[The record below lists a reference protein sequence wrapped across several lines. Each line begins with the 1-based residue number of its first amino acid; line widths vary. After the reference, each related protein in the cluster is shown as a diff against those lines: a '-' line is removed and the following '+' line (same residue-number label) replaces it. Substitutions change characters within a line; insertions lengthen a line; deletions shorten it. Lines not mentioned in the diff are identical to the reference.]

1 MYLKIIGCLFIMTS
15 TIGIGWEKAEELKER
30 VKMLEELK
38 CMMLLLQGELRFHHA
53 ALSEA
58 FENVSVRVREPLCS
72 FLRETAERLEKREG
86 KSFEK
91 IWDDASQSLLS
102 GTGFRAEDG
111 RLFEL
116 LRGSLGYLDLEQQT
130 ETLNQTI
137 FRTEEAIGAAKE
149 EQRQKGRLYQ
159 TMGVTAGAVLTL
171 LVI

>member
-15 TIGIGWEKAEELKER
+15 TIAIGWEKAEELKER
-30 VKMLEELK
+30 VKRLEELK

-58 FENVSVRVREPLCS
+58 FENVSDRVREPLCT
-72 FLRETAERLEKREG
+72 FLRETAERLEKHDGEN
-86 KSFEK
+86 FEM
-91 IWDDASQSLLS
+91 IWDNASKNLLLQPGFKKEDGSLL
-102 GTGFRAEDG
+102 
-111 RLFEL
+111 EL
-116 LRGSLGYLDLEQQT
+116 LRGSLGYLDLELQT

-137 FRTEEAIGAAKE
+137 FRTEEAISVAKE
-149 EQRQKGRLYQ
+149 EQKQKGRLYQ

>member
-1 MYLKIIGCLFIMTS
+1 MYMKIIGCLFIMTS
-15 TIGIGWEKAEELKER
+15 TIAIGREKAEELKER
-30 VKMLEELK
+30 VKRLEELK

-58 FENVSVRVREPLCS
+58 FEHVSGRVREPLRT
-72 FLRETAERLEKREG
+72 FLQETAQRLERRDGE
-86 KSFEK
+86 SFEI
-91 IWDDASQSLLS
+91 IWEDEAESLLQQP
-102 GTGFRAEDG
+102 GFKKED
-111 RLFEL
+111 RDLFEL

-137 FRTEEAIGAAKE
+137 FRTEEAISAAKE
-149 EQRQKGRLYQ
+149 EQKQKGRLYQ